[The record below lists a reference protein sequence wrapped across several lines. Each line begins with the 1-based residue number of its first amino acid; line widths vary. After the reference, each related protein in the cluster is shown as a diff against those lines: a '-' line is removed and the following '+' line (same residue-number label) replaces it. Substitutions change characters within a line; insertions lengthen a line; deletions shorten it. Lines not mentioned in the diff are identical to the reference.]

1 MRMRN
6 CFVTIELSGNTVT
19 PPYSEDFI
27 FQIPDCFRERKEI
40 ENYSMNALRENER
53 NLRVARMLEITK
65 AENASAFDW
74 RLFLLHAYAE
84 ELALNGI
91 CRLRDWE
98 GELTKEMLLYQ
109 VTLKLW

>member
-1 MRMRN
+1 MIFNAPIHYGWEQINKKGDDAMRMRN

-53 NLRVARMLEITK
+53 NLGFARML
-65 AENASAFDW
+65 
-74 RLFLLHAYAE
+74 
-84 ELALNGI
+84 
-91 CRLRDWE
+91 
-98 GELTKEMLLYQ
+98 
-109 VTLKLW
+109 